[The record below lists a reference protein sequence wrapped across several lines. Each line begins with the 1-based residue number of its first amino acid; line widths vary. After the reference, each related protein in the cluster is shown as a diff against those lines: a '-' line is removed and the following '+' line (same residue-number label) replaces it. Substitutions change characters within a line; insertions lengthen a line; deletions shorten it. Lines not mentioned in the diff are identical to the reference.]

1 MGLGGWD
8 VCQVPIIFPRPGQVA
23 QLVEQGTEN
32 PRVGGSIPSLAI
44 AQGPVSSGLSSFV
57 NFGINPCVRPGIIEL
72 IDPERSHGT
81 GITFLWR
88 TLRRASGSGENKG
101 LCLQQQHLLVE
112 GTDGGTC
119 DGNGLGIHRLMRG
132 L

>member
-1 MGLGGWD
+1 MWGRGTGGWE
-8 VCQVPIIFPRPGQVA
+8 VALVPIIFPRPGQVA

-57 NFGINPCVRPGIIEL
+57 NFGCNPCARPGFIEL

-81 GITFLWR
+81 GITFLWL
-88 TLRRASGSGENKG
+88 TLRRAMATG
-101 LCLQQQHLLVE
+101 LVFI
-112 GTDGGTC
+112 
-119 DGNGLGIHRLMRG
+119 GL
-132 L
+132 